1 MTNATIEIR
10 GLDAL
15 QRKLGAGARPI
26 IRVVIKGV
34 AEALRDAIAEYPG
47 PVSYPIQWTSPA
59 QRAAYHAKRQGLGPY
74 VRQTDP
80 FSRRL
85 GESWHTELR
94 GDTEAV
100 VGSGDVPYARWVQS
114 AEQQQPMHAATGW
127 TTDEEAVEKVE
138 QSRAA
143 ERLLESAISKW

>member
-15 QRKLGAGARPI
+15 QRKLGAGAGPI
-26 IRVVIKGV
+26 IRVVVRGV
-34 AEALRDAIAEYPG
+34 AEEIRNAIAEYPG
-47 PVSYPIQWTSPA
+47 PVSYPIQWSSPA

-80 FSRRL
+80 FSQRL
-85 GESWHTELR
+85 GPSWATQMD
-94 GDTEAV
+94 GDERAV
-100 VGSGDVPYARWVQS
+100 VGTRVSYARWVQS

-138 QSRAA
+138 ESRAA